1 MSSRILLLTL
11 VLGISA
17 IVASAGDGKDGEDVL
32 RKSGPRSPVAS
43 YPLPF
48 NLTTANPRT
57 SPAISTGY
65 YFVDNEDEAPE
76 FWRPDPTQFVDTLT
90 EPGTWQRIVSGPRQI
105 PSSYWNDG
113 SQNKYAGHAYFR
125 NPGNVNDSTND
136 AFAGPI
142 AIGFPFYFNGV
153 RMDSVYVSTNCLIA
167 LTNRRYFYITDNY
180 GYPLQRQTREVR
192 PGVFS
197 AYDPASEDTRTRS
210 GDGMSDVVQDN
221 WGFNVVACGSNPT
234 TATAGIRTK
243 TNVPLDESNLNA
255 TGAWP
260 AVNGQSVRP
269 QLIAPA
275 WDDLQVSV
283 YNSNES
289 AVDDFGKVYFKRSPA
304 NDRFIIYYVN
314 LTPIGAKSAR
324 SQGGQQVNVTF
335 NPDNRPGTSDE
346 HYRFNVQISLNRFD
360 SSVVVQYEKFAG
372 SAPRNGNISYFANVW
387 LRCNSTV
394 GVTGG
399 ARRLN
404 WAGFPAAMPANTQLD
419 YDAPRYTQST
429 EFLHNVDM
437 GGSVR
442 AITSRNDDNSVPR
455 DFLAIKFKQYKN
467 LLRVINVSYRIHPL
481 NNNAPL
487 DFSVAIPSAQAN
499 NYEML
504 AGELRLGAIQP
515 VVLVQSLSND
525 IQGPQGVNY
534 VPQGTNFRVRF
545 RILNE
550 ATGAIVYNQ
559 SKAVTDQALLDPA
572 ISGIQRS
579 DPNGTNAAAQ
589 PARTFVLPYEFIKVT
604 FPPFEPNEFIDN
616 NIGRLISTV
625 IAEPRDSLSIPLGDQ
640 WPFDDTTGLRLFVMR
655 RLSSFNDDVREF
667 HLVGGAPMPSV
678 LKWVNI
684 EADVVNGD
692 QQTNNPP
699 PPRGLFKAAN
709 SPIFELESPVIR
721 MNRRNLAG
729 GEIPAACQFGGDELR
744 SFPINLSRRT
754 RAVLSLSYQR
764 AGKLASTARG
774 FSDNSLIGPE
784 HFVNLRTVNG
794 FAPPGVRYADELLV
808 EFATPSND
816 QLNGITNIPTWVL
829 DPQKLAA
836 KYTQPFRIWGGGGS
850 VRGYDLADPN
860 LQLDNTSTPGAG
872 GVREDLFDDGKDF
885 EFFKVT
891 MPIPDTVLRWVNE
904 GARNFRFRL
913 RARCMQ
919 NSVPPMP
926 QDDDDN
932 FYIDNVKIL
941 FPDEVTD
948 VEFSNIQLIW
958 PYSMAP
964 ASQATRVPIRVKLAN
979 NTNIPAPAFAVQIQI
994 KPSNVNGQETD
1005 TRPIYCR
1012 TITVPVLA
1020 GNREVTLPFPDVNFR
1035 TTTPGYYKVCGK
1047 IFFPGKDLDSLNDST
1062 FTVFNM
1068 VFGPS
1073 FAYEANPNNP
1083 VNDAPQQQF
1092 TGTPGI
1098 GLVLAG
1104 ESSGGGGQTWGQPL
1118 TGCAPQYSSGNYVW
1132 GSMPTA
1138 ITNPVGRQPGTASGQ
1153 IGMRFTLFSQDTVR
1167 GYQAYWGELNQDV
1180 LNIEFSLYA
1189 DAGGVPNATRLDR
1202 SRIFRQRGL
1211 DELDNTPDP
1220 VFGRYVTYLLE
1231 NPVVLAPGEYW
1242 TTVGQ
1247 RGTEGFQLGAS
1258 ASRMGM
1264 VITLYSDVPVF
1275 GSGNRELMV
1284 DKNFRFR
1291 TRSGA
1296 LLNDNRFAYE
1306 NTIGSGDWAQFT
1318 PTIGNPGYAHLDA
1331 MGRSLGYP
1339 TFTNGSWIPLLRP
1352 YFGNRSFS
1360 NPPAFVR
1367 CEVPVEL
1374 TYFDGRGRSNG
1385 VDLFWET
1392 ASERGNRGFA
1402 IERREVR
1409 EITTLAKPEAG
1420 LSCVD
1425 ETRAT
1430 EQAWQQIAFVAG
1442 EGSPTEAK
1450 NYKYFDNTVNTV
1462 SKNYE
1467 YRLRQVEVDGRQSF
1481 SNIVSIEFGDSG
1493 EMALYD
1499 NAPNPSNGKTTF
1511 RFRLPH
1517 SSDVK
1522 LEIFDMMGNLIY
1534 NFNREVAG
1542 STGDYAIE
1550 WNGQNEQGVEVASG
1564 SYLYKLTAGDKV
1576 LSKTL
1581 TIIR

>member
-1 MSSRILLLTL
+1 MSSRLLLLTIIF
-11 VLGISA
+11 GISA
-17 IVASAGDGKDGEDVL
+17 IAASAGDGKDGEDVL

-65 YFVDNEDEAPE
+65 YFVDNEDEALE

-105 PSSYWNDG
+105 PNSYWTDG
-113 SQNKYAGHAYFR
+113 SQNKYAGLAYFR
-125 NPGNVNDSTND
+125 NPANINDSTND

-142 AIGFPFYFNGV
+142 AIGFPFFFNGV
-153 RMDSVYVSTNCLIA
+153 RMDSVYISTNGLIA
-167 LTNRRYFYITDNY
+167 LTNRRYFYDVDNF
-180 GYPLQRQTREVR
+180 GFPVNRATREVR

-197 AYDPASEDTRTRS
+197 AYDPASEDNRTRA
-210 GDGMSDVVQDN
+210 GDGLSDAVEDN
-221 WGFNVVACGSNPT
+221 WGFFAVACGSNPAN
-234 TATAGIRTK
+234 ATAGIRTK
-243 TNVPLDESNLNA
+243 TNVPLDEANINA

-260 AVNGQSVRP
+260 AVNGASVRP
-269 QLIAPA
+269 QLIAAA

-283 YNSNES
+283 YNSEES
-289 AVDDFGKVYFKRSPA
+289 AVDDFSKVYFKRSPA
-304 NDRFIIYYVN
+304 NDRFIIYYIN
-314 LTPIGAKSAR
+314 LTPFGPKSAR
-324 SQGGQQVNVTF
+324 SQGGQTVNINF
-335 NPDNRPGTSDE
+335 QANNRPGTSAE
-346 HYRFNVQISLNRFD
+346 HYRFNVQVSLNRFD
-360 SSVVVQYEKFAG
+360 SSVIVQYDKFAG

-404 WAGFPAAMPANTQLD
+404 WTGFPATLPANTQLD
-419 YDAPRYTQST
+419 YSVPRYTQST
-429 EFLHNVDM
+429 EFLYNVDN

-442 AITSRNDDNSVPR
+442 AITSRNDDNSVPK
-455 DFLAIKFKQYKN
+455 DFTTIKFKQYKN
-467 LLRVINVSYRIHPL
+467 MLRVINVSYRIHPL

-487 DFSVAIPSAQAN
+487 DFSVAIPTAQAN

-504 AGELRLGAIQP
+504 AGELRLGSIQP

-559 SKAVTDQALLDPA
+559 SKAVTDQNLLEPTL
-572 ISGIQRS
+572 SGIQRS
-579 DPNGTNAAAQ
+579 DPNGGNAAAQ
-589 PARTFVLPYEFIKVT
+589 PAKTFVLPYEFIKVT

-625 IAEPRDSLSIPLGDQ
+625 IAEPRDSLGIALGDQ

-667 HLVGGAPMPSV
+667 HLVNGGPMPSV

-709 SPIFELESPVIR
+709 APIFELESPVIR

-729 GEIPAACQFGGDELR
+729 GEIPGPCQFGGDELR

-764 AGKLASTARG
+764 AGKLPSLARG
-774 FSDNSLIGPE
+774 FSDNALVGPE
-784 HFVNLRTVNG
+784 HFVNYRAING
-794 FAPPGVRYADELLV
+794 FTPGVRFADELLV

-816 QLNGITNIPTWVL
+816 QLNGITNIATWVL

-860 LQLDNTSTPGAG
+860 LQLDNTSLPGAG

-885 EFFKVT
+885 EFFKIT

-919 NSVPPMP
+919 NSTPPLP

-932 FYIDNVKIL
+932 FFIDNVKIL

-979 NTNIPAPAFAVQIQI
+979 NTNIAAPAFSVQIQI
-994 KPSNVNGQETD
+994 KPSNANGQETD

-1012 TITVPVLA
+1012 TITIPVLA
-1020 GNREVTLPFPDVNFR
+1020 GNREVTLPFPDINFR
-1035 TTTPGYYKVCGK
+1035 TTTPGFYKVCGK

-1068 VFGPS
+1068 LFGPS

-1083 VNDAPQQQF
+1083 VNDVPQQQF
-1092 TGTPGI
+1092 SGVAGM
-1098 GLVLAG
+1098 GLVMRG
-1104 ESSGGGGQTWGQPL
+1104 SNFGGNGTSGQPL
-1118 TGCAPQYSSGNYVW
+1118 TGCAPQYSSGGYNW
-1132 GSMPTA
+1132 GTFPGSQSGQYG
-1138 ITNPVGRQPGTASGQ
+1138 NQPGDASGQ
-1153 IGMRFTLFSQDTVR
+1153 IAMRFTLFSQDTVR
-1167 GYQAYWGELNQDV
+1167 GYQAFWGELNQDV
-1180 LNIEFSLYA
+1180 LNVQFSLYA
-1189 DAGGVPNATRLDR
+1189 DAGGVPNTTRLDK

-1211 DELDNTPDP
+1211 DELDNVADP
-1220 VFGRYVTYLLE
+1220 VYGRYVTYLLE

-1242 TTVGQ
+1242 ATVGQ
-1247 RGTEGFQLGAS
+1247 NGTEGFQLGAS

-1264 VITLYSDVPVF
+1264 VITQYTDVPVF
-1275 GSGNRELMV
+1275 GSGNRALMV
-1284 DKNFRFR
+1284 DKNFRSR
-1291 TRSGA
+1291 SRSGA

-1306 NTIGSGDWAQFT
+1306 NTIGSGDWNQFT
-1318 PTIGNPGYAHLDA
+1318 PSTGNPGYGHLNA
-1331 MGRSLGYP
+1331 MGISLGFP
-1339 TFTNGSWIPLLRP
+1339 TWTTGSWIPLLRP
-1352 YFGNRSFS
+1352 YFGNRSFE
-1360 NPPAFVR
+1360 NPPKWVA
-1367 CEVPVEL
+1367 CAVPVEL
-1374 TYFDGRGRSNG
+1374 TYFDGRARSNG

-1392 ASERGNRGFA
+1392 ASEQGNKGFA
-1402 IERREVR
+1402 IERREVA
-1409 EITTLAKPEAG
+1409 EITTLAKSEAG
-1420 LSCVD
+1420 LTCVD
-1425 ETRAT
+1425 LTKT
-1430 EQAWQQIAFVAG
+1430 TDKPWQQITFVAG
-1442 EGSPTEAK
+1442 EGSPTVAT

-1467 YRLRQVEVDGRQSF
+1467 YRLRQVDRDGRQSY
-1481 SNIVSIEFGDSG
+1481 SNIVSVEFGDSG

-1499 NAPNPSNGKTTF
+1499 NAPNPSNGVTTF
-1511 RFRLPH
+1511 RFRMPYRA
-1517 SSDVK
+1517 DVK
-1522 LEIFDMMGNLIY
+1522 LEIFDMMGNLVY
-1534 NFNREVAG
+1534 NFDREVTG

-1550 WNGQNEQGVEVASG
+1550 WNGKNDQGLEVASG

-1576 LSKTL
+1576 LSKTM